1 MPPQKLAFNAKALT
15 NIAEIDIS
23 STIAK
28 QFRDYMTSLP
38 YKQYGE
44 IRTQLMEHMGWSYW
58 QYLRR
63 LNGNVFIS
71 KSSRDKIE
79 EFFNEKIFE

>member
-1 MPPQKLAFNAKALT
+1 MPPQNLAFNAKALT

-44 IRTQLMEHMGWSYW
+44 IRTSLCEHMDWSYW
-58 QYLRR
+58 TYQRKLH
-63 LNGNVFIS
+63 GNTFITI
-71 KSSRDKIE
+71 KDRQKIE